1 MGVSNRLDLANK
13 FGGRVERI
21 AIRGG
26 AGFVGR
32 ALTRHFESEERQ
44 FAVFDVNNSSDSGDV
59 VLYDITESNQCDLL
73 HGFSS
78 IINLAAV
85 HKDNVRPVSKYDE
98 VNVEGAKQ
106 LCADAEKND
115 VKQIIFTSSVAVYGF
130 AAPNTGEGGEISYFN
145 DYGRT
150 KYEAEKV
157 YLDWQARDP
166 GQRSLVIIRPTVIFG
181 EGNRGNVYNL
191 MSQIASRRFV
201 MFGNGKNVKSM
212 AYVRNVAAFIS
223 HSVNFGPGV
232 HLHNYVDSPDM
243 DMNTLVGLAR
253 ATMFGKSGVGLRLPA
268 ALGFFVGFAFD
279 ILAINLGRALPVSSL
294 RVRKFMSDTSFST
307 NIKKTGFVPPYD
319 LNDSLV
325 QTLKYEFT
333 AADTEKTSE

>member
-1 MGVSNRLDLANK
+1 MSISNQLDLADQ
-13 FGGRVERI
+13 FGGRMERV
-21 AIRGG
+21 AIIGG
-26 AGFVGR
+26 AGFVGS
-32 ALTRHFESEERQ
+32 ALRRQFESEGRQ
-44 FAVFDVNNSSDSGDV
+44 STVFDVNKSLGSGDV
-59 VLYDITESNQCDLL
+59 VFYDITKSNHGDLL
-73 HGFSS
+73 HGYSS

-85 HKDNVRPVSKYDE
+85 HQDNIRPISRYDE

-115 VKQIIFTSSVAVYGF
+115 VEQIIFTSSVAVYGF
-130 AAPNTGEGGEISYFN
+130 APPGTGEGGEISYFN

-191 MSQIASRRFV
+191 MRQIASRRFI
-201 MFGNGKNVKSM
+201 MFGDGKNLKSM
-212 AYVRNVAAFIS
+212 AYVGNVAAFIS
-223 HSVNFGPGV
+223 HSVSFGPGV

-243 DMNTLVGLAR
+243 DMNALVGLAR
-253 ATMFGKSGVGLRLPA
+253 ATIFGKSGVGLRLP
-268 ALGFFVGFAFD
+268 GVIGGCVGCAFD
-279 ILAINLGRALPVSSL
+279 ILSIILRRSLPVSSM

-307 NIKKTGFVPPYD
+307 NISKTGFVPPYD
-319 LNDSLV
+319 LSASLV
-325 QTLKYEFT
+325 ETLKHEFT
-333 AADTEKTSE
+333 AV